1 MSGPAMSPELGPGP
15 PLGGPGMVIPPTVG
29 HPPSLHHPGHPGYV
43 PLGHEDRE
51 RNGAPEP
58 REQDG
63 KQQSVSA
70 FNQFQQNQLRAQIQV
85 YR

>member
-1 MSGPAMSPELGPGP
+1 MSGPAMSPAPELGPGP
-15 PLGGPGMVIPPTVG
+15 PLGAPGIGIPPAG
-29 HPPSLHHPGHPGYV
+29 HHPGHPGYL
-43 PLGHEDRE
+43 PSPIGHEAIDRE

-63 KQQSVSA
+63 RQPMAA